1 MGNLYNLTGAGTGPV
16 PRATAALPAAPAHL
30 VGRTVEAAQLLGLLD
45 PEGQGPAAVVVSAV
59 SGLAG
64 IGKTALALHV
74 AHEAAVVRNWYPGGV
89 LFVNLRGYDPEG
101 QVTGGQALA
110 ELLRALGVR
119 DENLPPTTDGQAA
132 VYRSELARMADQGR
146 RVLLV
151 ADNASTA
158 AQVEPLI
165 PARREHRV
173 LVTSR
178 HILAA
183 LHARQLS
190 LGELAPDPARELIC
204 DSLTRARPDDPRP
217 SLAPEALD
225 EVVRLCGR
233 LPLALEIAAARLTG
247 DPGFSPA
254 ALAAELADARSR
266 LEHLRYDDGGH
277 SLAVRA
283 AFEGS
288 YRRLDPEQAL
298 LFRLLAFN
306 PGPDVATDSAA
317 ALLGCPARSL
327 LAGLARTALLREQPV
342 GSGRWR
348 MHDLIR
354 LYAAELA
361 EQDDVGVV
369 AEPVERL
376 LEHYGTTLAAATTLL
391 KDSPEEQSGGRF
403 QSRREALDWLR
414 AERANL
420 TAATEAFSES
430 HPEIVVGIAFRLSE
444 RLDQWRYFDDGVT
457 VGKAALA
464 AAAHLGSVRIVAGLE
479 NNLGVTLNL
488 AGRKAEAV
496 AVTQEAIRR
505 FRALA
510 EEEPECESGLGR
522 ALANL
527 ANQESDPEK
536 RRVAAEEAITI
547 GRRWTKDGDL
557 TDPGVELAGALHNLS
572 LALADLGRH
581 ADGVAPAR
589 EALEIRR
596 QQALSAPGAFEK
608 DFADLLIHLSTQQ
621 RATGHL
627 EEAVVQAKEGVEVFR
642 RLAAEDPVTHEHAL
656 CDALARLGLAF
667 VAVGHTEEARELHA
681 QAMALAARLG
691 ENTEETAAALTEI
704 TRALPPAAER
714 GGPWHRIAKMRR
726 GRRST

>member
-1 MGNLYNLTGAGTGPV
+1 M
-16 PRATAALPAAPAHL
+16 
-30 VGRTVEAAQLLGLLD
+30 
-45 PEGQGPAAVVVSAV
+45 
-59 SGLAG
+59 
-64 IGKTALALHV
+64 
-74 AHEAAVVRNWYPGGV
+74 
-89 LFVNLRGYDPEG
+89 
-101 QVTGGQALA
+101 
-110 ELLRALGVR
+110 
-119 DENLPPTTDGQAA
+119 
-132 VYRSELARMADQGR
+132 
-146 RVLLV
+146 
-151 ADNASTA
+151 
-158 AQVEPLI
+158 
-165 PARREHRV
+165 
-173 LVTSR
+173 
-178 HILAA
+178 
-183 LHARQLS
+183 
-190 LGELAPDPARELIC
+190 
-204 DSLTRARPDDPRP
+204 
-217 SLAPEALD
+217 
-225 EVVRLCGR
+225 
-233 LPLALEIAAARLTG
+233 
-247 DPGFSPA
+247 
-254 ALAAELADARSR
+254 
-266 LEHLRYDDGGH
+266 
-277 SLAVRA
+277 RA

-306 PGPDVATDSAA
+306 PGPDVATDSAG
-317 ALLGCPARSL
+317 ALIGRPVRSL

-376 LEHYGTTLAAATTLL
+376 LEHYETTLAAATTLL
-391 KDSPEEQSGGRF
+391 KDSPEDQSGGRF
-403 QSRREALDWLR
+403 QSRGEALDWLR

-430 HPEIVVGIAFRLSE
+430 HPEIVVGIAFRLSR
-444 RLDQWRYFDDGVT
+444 RLRLWRYFDDGVT

-464 AAAHLGSVRIVAGLE
+464 AAAHLGSVWIVAGLE

-510 EEEPECESGLGR
+510 EEESEFESDLGR

-536 RRVAAEEAITI
+536 CRVVAEEAITI

-572 LALADLGRH
+572 LALTDLGRH

-608 DFADLLIHLSTQQ
+608 DFADLLIHLSTQLL
-621 RATGHL
+621 ATGHL

-691 ENTEETAAALTEI
+691 ENTEETAALTEI

-714 GGPWHRIAKMRR
+714 GGLWHRIAKMRR